1 MNMGK
6 KTREEQS
13 CDFEREGWKFERRLM
28 LELID
33 SSQNLVESS
42 LSSYKTGMMQDLE
55 QVSEIL
61 DKMVSGVGEV
71 ADAADTLLSAV
82 TAQKG
87 HLDSIAAGQTSIDK
101 NSQSGVEAM
110 EEFSLSIENLGELS
124 LLLKAMIADNHD
136 IAEQLHLLSINGSI
150 EAARAGTVVGAPFK
164 VVAQEISNLST
175 KAGEIISQQEDSVN
189 HIGEVIESLTSGN
202 KKIVDR
208 IKSNG
213 ATIAEAAASIQNI
226 NNEMGQI
233 ASGAEELSA
242 ISHQFS
248 AAISQMQQAVERLQE
263 NANRFFLSLQ
273 NEFDFNKTV
282 TSIFT
287 KLITRP
293 EETTNMEE
301 MAKWII
307 DTIYNHFLDEQGN
320 HTLAL
325 ARLFVSLPEEK
336 LDSTAAQATKNKQ
349 SASGRYLCLMATK
362 GSEEAWNERAR
373 SVHHKA
379 IPLPRSQQELEIMP
393 MLAEMFRNMKVNYQR
408 IISPVI
414 NDDLSAASLTDGYML
429 VEETVGSRFIPAQ
442 DDFIKP
448 YGIASELGY
457 GGILPSGAIFTCF
470 LFSKSPISHHMADG
484 LRLLSSAIQ
493 QALLPFDLKGLY
505 WEEHGV
511 VPELVTTAAV
521 TEAIG

>member
-1 MNMGK
+1 
-6 KTREEQS
+6 
-13 CDFEREGWKFERRLM
+13 
-28 LELID
+28 
-33 SSQNLVESS
+33 
-42 LSSYKTGMMQDLE
+42 
-55 QVSEIL
+55 
-61 DKMVSGVGEV
+61 
-71 ADAADTLLSAV
+71 
-82 TAQKG
+82 
-87 HLDSIAAGQTSIDK
+87 
-101 NSQSGVEAM
+101 
-110 EEFSLSIENLGELS
+110 
-124 LLLKAMIADNHD
+124 
-136 IAEQLHLLSINGSI
+136 
-150 EAARAGTVVGAPFK
+150 
-164 VVAQEISNLST
+164 
-175 KAGEIISQQEDSVN
+175 
-189 HIGEVIESLTSGN
+189 
-202 KKIVDR
+202 
-208 IKSNG
+208 
-213 ATIAEAAASIQNI
+213 
-226 NNEMGQI
+226 
-233 ASGAEELSA
+233 
-242 ISHQFS
+242 
-248 AAISQMQQAVERLQE
+248 
-263 NANRFFLSLQ
+263 
-273 NEFDFNKTV
+273 
-282 TSIFT
+282 
-287 KLITRP
+287 
-293 EETTNMEE
+293 
-301 MAKWII
+301 
-307 DTIYNHFLDEQGN
+307 
-320 HTLAL
+320 
-325 ARLFVSLPEEK
+325 
-336 LDSTAAQATKNKQ
+336 
-349 SASGRYLCLMATK
+349 MATK